1 MAKYTVKSGDSL
13 AKIAGIVYGDQRMMQ
28 ALSDYNGGVM
38 NLKAGM
44 VLNLPDMP
52 QDVVVTNQFVTKANA
67 QQQAADAAS
76 GQSNKLM
83 AYSPTVEAAL
93 GNPAQAGKTV
103 ASGTQVGG
111 TGVPQTFTA
120 PQTAGSFVNGHF
132 VPGLKMSNA
141 LNTTSLRGPASTL
154 GGSYGGYGNPLP
166 GATPPTPPV
175 ANKFRTNPHNA
186 NEPTGAVPTA
196 GLPGYQDWQPQTL
209 QQASGTTTWGPNG
222 PIANFVNNWT
232 PIGWAGRI
240 ARDLNNGALQPKGLN
255 PPSGPFQNPLMTGG
269 TTPSTVTTAQTPT
282 PMAFQYQFQAPN
294 AQQFASAVQQALQY
308 NQNGVASGDLAS
320 VLPHVVPANAVGA
333 FTADQ
338 MTTYGYIQNPAT
350 GQWLLSGTQGGNTQN
365 PGTFT
370 AAQVQGMV
378 DEALGTYVPYY
389 HDQNALNP
397 LGTSAGGGGG
407 GEVTFAP
414 TGKWAINDAVMSMR
428 VSK

>member
-186 NEPTGAVPTA
+186 NEPTGAVPTT
-196 GLPGYQDWQPQTL
+196 GLPGYQGWQPQTSEQMA
-209 QQASGTTTWGPNG
+209 QQAEYMNSLQGTPS
-222 PIANFVNNWT
+222 PIPMNLGAASVNT
-232 PIGWAGRI
+232 QAGRN
-240 ARDLNNGALQPKGLN
+240 RLLNNGKPYELQN
-255 PPSGPFQNPLMTGG
+255 PPGGFQLPTN
-269 TTPSTVTTAQTPT
+269 T

>member
-1 MAKYTVKSGDSL
+1 
-13 AKIAGIVYGDQRMMQ
+13 
-28 ALSDYNGGVM
+28 
-38 NLKAGM
+38 
-44 VLNLPDMP
+44 
-52 QDVVVTNQFVTKANA
+52 
-67 QQQAADAAS
+67 
-76 GQSNKLM
+76 
-83 AYSPTVEAAL
+83 
-93 GNPAQAGKTV
+93 
-103 ASGTQVGG
+103 
-111 TGVPQTFTA
+111 
-120 PQTAGSFVNGHF
+120 
-132 VPGLKMSNA
+132 
-141 LNTTSLRGPASTL
+141 
-154 GGSYGGYGNPLP
+154 
-166 GATPPTPPV
+166 
-175 ANKFRTNPHNA
+175 
-186 NEPTGAVPTA
+186 
-196 GLPGYQDWQPQTL
+196 LPGYQDWQPQTSEQMA
-209 QQASGTTTWGPNG
+209 QQAEYMNSLQGTPS
-222 PIANFVNNWT
+222 PIPMNLGAASVNT
-232 PIGWAGRI
+232 QAGRN
-240 ARDLNNGALQPKGLN
+240 RLLNNGKPYELQN
-255 PPSGPFQNPLMTGG
+255 PPGGFQLPTN
-269 TTPSTVTTAQTPT
+269 T